1 MYYIRII
8 RVFIKVHLI
17 SFHNTS
23 SSNLLSSSIGC
34 GCPTYLRH
42 LKRCLKASV
51 RTLAMLATP
60 TALSGTVGRMV
71 FFLSENREPVYAYF
85 LCTRSVRCLL
95 HFQVHNYE
103 RYSLLF
109 VRGSSLSVRLFVP
122 SMCGGCKSIWCGVA
136 WKLSISGKRPIDR
149 KEGPLW
155 MISIKNI
162 PVARSMRS

>member
-1 MYYIRII
+1 MNIKISILRLHYNRNTIVIYMYYIRII
-8 RVFIKVHLI
+8 GKNFYQTPSQLLPQNLI
-17 SFHNTS
+17 FKPF
-23 SSNLLSSSIGC
+23 LSSSIGC
-34 GCPTYLRH
+34 GCPTHLRR

-60 TALSGTVGRMV
+60 TALFGAVGRMV

-109 VRGSSLSVRLFVP
+109 VRGSSLSVRFLCPACAVAV
-122 SMCGGCKSIWCGVA
+122 SLSGV
-136 WKLSISGKRPIDR
+136 G
-149 KEGPLW
+149 
-155 MISIKNI
+155 
-162 PVARSMRS
+162 

>member
-1 MYYIRII
+1 MNIKVSILRLYYRRNTIVIYMYYIRII
-8 RVFIKVHLI
+8 VRDLIKIHLI

-23 SSNLLSSSIGC
+23 SSNLLSSTIGC
-34 GCPTYLRH
+34 GCPTYLRR

-109 VRGSSLSVRLFVP
+109 VRGSSLSVRFLCPACAVAV
-122 SMCGGCKSIWCGVA
+122 SLSGV
-136 WKLSISGKRPIDR
+136 G
-149 KEGPLW
+149 
-155 MISIKNI
+155 
-162 PVARSMRS
+162 